1 MFEWK
6 MEILSNSAASFT
18 CVNPIILLLSSLNQN
33 TGVKLKQA
41 NDVDD
46 FI

>member
-1 MFEWK
+1 
-6 MEILSNSAASFT
+6 MELLSNSAASFT
-18 CVNPIILLLSSLNQN
+18 CVNPIILLSSLKQN

-41 NDVDD
+41 NDVDG